1 MSINKVIISGN
12 LTRDPELKATA
23 AGLSVLEIG
32 IAVNERVQNKQTQEW
47 EDRANFVD
55 CTLFG
60 KRAESLKPYLAKGS
74 KVAIEGHLRW
84 NQWEDKDTG
93 KNRSKLSVIVDQIEL
108 MQQRQDQTQQ
118 AAPYAQPAPQM
129 QGGYYQAPQAAQPAQ
144 YTQQPIQYTQPATAT
159 AAVPLYNQ
167 PQAQPY
173 QAATVYD
180 EEIPF

>member
-23 AGLSVLEIG
+23 GGISVLELG
-32 IAVNERVQNKQTQEW
+32 VAVNERVKNKQTDEW

-60 KRAESLKPYLAKGS
+60 KRAESLKPYLAKGA

-84 NQWEDKDTG
+84 SQWEDKDTG
-93 KNRSKLSVIVDQIEL
+93 KNRSKLSVIVDQVEL
-108 MQQRQDQTQQ
+108 MQQRQDQ
-118 AAPYAQPAPQM
+118 AAQPAPTYPAVQYAQPAI
-129 QGGYYQAPQAAQPAQ
+129 QGGYYQAPQAVPYPQPVTAATAVPIFAQP
-144 YTQQPIQYTQPATAT
+144 TTEQPVQ
-159 AAVPLYNQ
+159 V
-167 PQAQPY
+167 
-173 QAATVYD
+173 ATVYD